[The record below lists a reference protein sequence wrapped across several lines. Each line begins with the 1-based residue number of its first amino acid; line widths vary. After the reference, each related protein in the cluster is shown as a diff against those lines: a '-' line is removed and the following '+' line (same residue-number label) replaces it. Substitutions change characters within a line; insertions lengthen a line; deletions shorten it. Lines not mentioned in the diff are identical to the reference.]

1 MVKHTEIGITVM
13 RKKVLYS
20 QIPGAEAQH
29 TIQEA
34 PSQEAERVSTE
45 GQETLAVLEAEKVE
59 PPEVEKEVEKEEPP
73 PEKVSKQELTPEK
86 APSLCAEL
94 PGDDTRPLSRLSK
107 ASSRARSDDLTV

>member
-1 MVKHTEIGITVM
+1 M
-13 RKKVLYS
+13 
-20 QIPGAEAQH
+20 GAQEGVEEEQPVEAAA
-29 TIQEA
+29 E
-34 PSQEAERVSTE
+34 PEVGEKSQEAERVSTE
-45 GQETLAVLEAEKVE
+45 GQETLAVLEVEKVE

-107 ASSRARSDDLTV
+107 TSSRARSDDLTV

>member
-34 PSQEAERVSTE
+34 PSQEAERVRGDSRTRAFIS
-45 GQETLAVLEAEKVE
+45 QERMSVALA
-59 PPEVEKEVEKEEPP
+59 
-73 PEKVSKQELTPEK
+73 
-86 APSLCAEL
+86 
-94 PGDDTRPLSRLSK
+94 
-107 ASSRARSDDLTV
+107 